1 MLIFFPTGVLRE
13 PWHKVWGPFIVHETF
28 LWGQSEL
35 DNLFTSLMPR
45 MVHWDEFFSE
55 NFISYFLFFFQ
66 IDVRK
71 LNRIRAGAA
80 RWSKSRS
87 VHYFYLRLSCLVFLL
102 VFYRGEKK
110 RKIGYKV
117 FVWDGLTKAACSF
130 DQRYPAGYLS
140 SYPPA
145 LLSHSPSAQLFSSLP
160 IVSSLAYL
168 ISSVTG

>member
-1 MLIFFPTGVLRE
+1 MGSFYCPWDFLVRTKWARQSIYISDAKNGSLRWILLRE
-13 PWHKVWGPFIVHETF
+13 F
-28 LWGQSEL
+28 
-35 DNLFTSLMPR
+35 
-45 MVHWDEFFSE
+45 
-55 NFISYFLFFFQ
+55 YFLFLVFFFQ